1 MHVFVVAR
9 GCAALCVS
17 VESPKN
23 RNVDLFSLCQGC
35 FTQHHLV
42 LSHRVCGGCFM
53 DLYSCCV
60 LAFDKHV
67 FVSWRA
73 PHSTSPCK
81 DTTLTKFHS
90 HLSALVLRACGSAT
104 WSVRTPRVKSLHV
117 HIPVGT
123 YFRQYFRIVTVQQLF
138 TGISR
143 SLLLA
148 GRALFHVRVRSSQR
162 AACTHTSQ
170 TFNFARTT
178 AKVARRA
185 TGEPRKVC
193 IASLRVFV
201 CRVCCCF
208 FAAFLSFGPSVPWQA
223 TVLSRNTW
231 NVHDIGHNGTSK

>member
-1 MHVFVVAR
+1 
-9 GCAALCVS
+9 
-17 VESPKN
+17 
-23 RNVDLFSLCQGC
+23 
-35 FTQHHLV
+35 
-42 LSHRVCGGCFM
+42 M

-117 HIPVGT
+117 HICRDIFPPIL
-123 YFRQYFRIVTVQQLF
+123 RIVTEQLF

-148 GRALFHVRVRSSQR
+148 GRALFHVRVRR
-162 AACTHTSQ
+162 ASEQHAHTQVRHSTSRAPPQKLRDARRVSRAKFASRAFVYSCAECVVVSLPRSFLLDQVYHGKRRYCRATHGMSMTS
-170 TFNFARTT
+170 ATT
-178 AKVARRA
+178 AR
-185 TGEPRKVC
+185 
-193 IASLRVFV
+193 
-201 CRVCCCF
+201 
-208 FAAFLSFGPSVPWQA
+208 
-223 TVLSRNTW
+223 LSREA
-231 NVHDIGHNGTSK
+231 GTRSCETHVFPGCRSP